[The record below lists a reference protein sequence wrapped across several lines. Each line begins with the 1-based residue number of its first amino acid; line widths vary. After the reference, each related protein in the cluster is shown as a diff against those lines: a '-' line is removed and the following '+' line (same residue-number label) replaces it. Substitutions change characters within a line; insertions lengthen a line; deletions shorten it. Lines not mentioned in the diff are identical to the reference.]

1 MNVEVLIALMNC
13 ENEKQFKKICKL
25 NNIKGMAIAS
35 NQIETKGITIKD
47 GVQKIISYQEK
58 GASQNR
64 NRLLENAIGDICVFA
79 DDDTVFVDNYEKIIE
94 NEYKKNKDADMLIF
108 YAENQNKHRE
118 KNKKIGNK
126 KINKIN
132 LMRIRTYEITL
143 KKETLEK
150 IKEKNIK
157 FDTNFGPR
165 WIFCKR
171 RRNSLDSRFIKCWN
185 KNL

>member
-13 ENEKQFKKICKL
+13 EYKNEFKKICRS
-25 NNIKGMAIAS
+25 NNIKGQVIAA
-35 NQIETKGITIKD
+35 NQIETEGAIIKNE
-47 GVQKIISYQEK
+47 VQKIISYHEK
-58 GASQNR
+58 GASKNR
-64 NRLLENAIGDICVFA
+64 NRLLENATGDICVFA
-79 DDDTVFVDNYEKIIE
+79 DNDTVFVDNYEKIIE
-94 NEYKKNKDADMLIF
+94 NEYKKNKNADMLIF
-108 YAENQNKHRE
+108 YAENQNKQRE
-118 KNKKIGNK
+118 KNKKIGNR

-132 LMRIRTYEITL
+132 LMRVRTNEITL

-165 WIFCKR
+165 RMFLER
-171 RRNSLDSRFIKCWN
+171 RRNGLVGRFIKCRY